1 MKKNLLVALSA
12 FLLIT
17 LRLSAQT
24 IIIDTTA
31 GPSTWTCP
39 AGVTSITVECWGA
52 GGGGGFAKYQYTAA
66 GSGAGGSYV
75 NYTMPVTP
83 GKTYNIYV
91 GAGGAGGLDSVTAG
105 GKGGSSYFGSTTDT
119 LPQSAVV
126 LAVGGNGGNSTD
138 STGAKGA
145 IDSATGGE
153 AVTSGNLPLSG
164 YNTSLYGAAGGNGTG
179 TGATAGG
186 AGANGGAGGAASTN
200 FSASKKGYN
209 GLTPGGGG
217 SGAIDKT
224 VKAGEVGGNGAVGEV
239 QITYLSAT
247 SVLKPASFSATAVS
261 ATEIDLTATSNA
273 NNNNIVVIYSNTA
286 NAFTPP
292 ADGTAAGAYGNSFAG
307 GTVLYNGSAA
317 GLTNQTGLLPNI
329 TFYYEAFCYDGT
341 NNYSP
346 ILKATAQTFVSNLI
360 NSDFTG
366 SNASYFSGIA
376 TQAIAVTQNFGLGI
390 VSERYAQDTGFAI
403 TTNTDTTATGL
414 MPIDT
419 SATLGSSFTLGY
431 AVSQGWY
438 IDYLVAPN
446 AGYSLNATSISGS
459 MRLSGAATT
468 NAFGILYGIGTAS
481 TPPTTFYNAISNT
494 QAVDTGVGTK
504 MSGTLVNFSSINA
517 GVTLQGTSNIS
528 GNNVLYVRA
537 VFYRAYPSATAQ
549 TMYHAGLTIGGIATN
564 NLPVAISSFTAIAS
578 NKTIQTNWHT
588 ATELNISTFNVQR
601 SNNGNSFK
609 TIATVNAIGKGANG
623 YQFTDQSPLTGTNF
637 YRLQSIDKNG
647 TTSYSKIVSAQLSG
661 LYHVSIY
668 PNPSRANIT
677 VNGSHIASVQVVD
690 NLGKIISTQKL
701 QDATNPSV
709 NLSSLQAGSYRIR
722 VQSTDGAI
730 NTVSFIKE

>member
-1 MKKNLLVALSA
+1 MKKILLVALSA
-12 FLLIT
+12 FLLFS

-24 IIIDTTA
+24 VITDTTA
-31 GPSTWTCP
+31 GFKTWTCP
-39 AGVTSITVECWGA
+39 AGVTTVTVECWGG
-52 GGGGGFAKYQYTAA
+52 GGGGGFAKYQYTSA
-66 GSGAGGSYV
+66 GSGAGGSYI

-83 GKTYNIYV
+83 GQTYYLYV
-91 GAGGAGGLDSVTAG
+91 GAGGVGGPDSVTNG
-105 GKGGSSYFGSTTDT
+105 GIGGASYFGSTTDT

-126 LAVGGNGGNSTD
+126 LAVGGNGGNSID

-145 IDSATGGE
+145 VDSSTGG
-153 AVTSGNLPLSG
+153 AGVTSGNLPLTG

-179 TGATAGG
+179 TGTLAGG

-209 GLTPGGGG
+209 GMTPGGGG

-224 VKAGEVGGNGAVGEV
+224 VKTGEAGGNGAVGEV
-239 QITYLSAT
+239 QLTYLSAA
-247 SVLKPASFSATAVS
+247 SVLKPGSFSATGVS

-292 ADGTAAGAYGNSFAG
+292 TDGTAAGAAGNSFAG
-307 GTVLYNGSAA
+307 GTVLYNGLAA

-329 TFYYEAFCYDGT
+329 TFYYEAFCYDGA

-346 ILKATAQTFVSNLI
+346 ILRATAQTLASNLI

-366 SNASYFSGIA
+366 STASYFSGVA
-376 TQAIAVTQNFGLGI
+376 TQAVAIKQNFGLGI
-390 VSERYAQDTGFAI
+390 VNERYAQDTGFAI
-403 TTNTDTTATGL
+403 TTNTDTSATGL

-419 SATLGSSFTLGY
+419 SAIPGSSFTLGY

-438 IDYLVAPN
+438 VDYLVSPN
-446 AGYSLNATSISGS
+446 AGYSLNATNIAGS
-459 MRLSGAATT
+459 MRLSGAAST
-468 NAFGILYGIGTAS
+468 NAFGILYGIGTAT

-549 TMYHAGLTIGGIATN
+549 TMYHSGITIGGLVTN
-564 NLPVAISSFTAIAS
+564 NLPVSITGFTAVTK
-578 NKTIQTNWHT
+578 NQTIQTSWHT
-588 ATELNISTFNVQR
+588 ATEINVSGFNIQR
-601 SNNGNSFK
+601 SKDGNSYK
-609 TIATVNAIGKGANG
+609 TIGNVHAIGKGANG
-623 YQFTDQSPLTGTNF
+623 YQFTDLSPESGTNY

-647 TTSYSKIVSAQLSG
+647 NTSYSKTISIQLSASNQWS
-661 LYHVSIY
+661 VY
-668 PNPSRANIT
+668 PNPSRGNLTI
-677 VNGSHIASVQVVD
+677 NGNHIALIQVTD
-690 NLGKIISTQKL
+690 NLGRMVSTQTFI
-701 QDATNPSV
+701 DATTPSV
-709 NLSSLQAGSYRIR
+709 VLNSLPAGSYRIR
-722 VQSTDGAI
+722 IQLTDGTI
-730 NTVSFIKE
+730 KTSSFIKE